1 MNIEE
6 LKKVQSMTLDE
17 INQIIEEAKGLRN
30 QIQNFMFDISYQLCN
45 ANKDKL
51 DIIVDKLLN
60 AKNSFTE
67 KSLHY
72 RMIGLERSYIAKD
85 NNESI
90 KIINACGELILIA
103 SQCNEASSNFC
114 KTNLFFYCKVK

>member
-1 MNIEE
+1 
-6 LKKVQSMTLDE
+6 MTLDE

-60 AKNSFTE
+60 AKNSFT
-67 KSLHY
+67 
-72 RMIGLERSYIAKD
+72 
-85 NNESI
+85 
-90 KIINACGELILIA
+90 
-103 SQCNEASSNFC
+103 
-114 KTNLFFYCKVK
+114 LFTGYFYPHLLPQTA